1 MTWQS
6 FQTFANFTF
15 AKVVIWL
22 RGSTITAS
30 QSCTPASHRQAG
42 RVPRSDPARWA
53 CTMET
58 GTGARHRPEGAAS
71 KVRSSSG
78 IAVGPDDGT
87 PETLEAPRQNGSGL
101 PGPPPCGCAALQ
113 PSGRRSLPRALRSD
127 DHLAPPGTRT
137 SFRDDN
143 DSDATGRQ
151 KPRICPGDTG
161 PNTRLSSGNAPSP
174 LRITPRSVFATMRLM
189 TGMPVGL
196 SSLHKFEA

>member
-78 IAVGPDDGT
+78 FAVGPDDGT

-113 PSGRRSLPRALRSD
+113 PSGRRSLPRAYAATITWLR
-127 DHLAPPGTRT
+127 LALGRHFGTMMTATRQGARNPGFVRATPVRIPGCQAGMVHHPSESPP
-137 SFRDDN
+137 D
-143 DSDATGRQ
+143 
-151 KPRICPGDTG
+151 
-161 PNTRLSSGNAPSP
+161 LSS
-174 LRITPRSVFATMRLM
+174 PRCV
-189 TGMPVGL
+189 
-196 SSLHKFEA
+196 